1 MAKATL
7 SSIVRFKP
15 NLITFLRFIMILA
28 SAQFYQAEFVLTS
41 AGITMISV
49 ILDYVDGMVARKYS
63 QCTFFGEGL
72 DWITD
77 LTTTIVVCQWLTS
90 L

>member
-28 SAQFYQAEFVLTS
+28 SAQFYQADFVLTS

-49 ILDYVDGMVARKYS
+49 ILAMSTEWWRGNIASALSSGRGLIGS
-63 QCTFFGEGL
+63 Q
-72 DWITD
+72 I
-77 LTTTIVVCQWLTS
+77 
-90 L
+90 